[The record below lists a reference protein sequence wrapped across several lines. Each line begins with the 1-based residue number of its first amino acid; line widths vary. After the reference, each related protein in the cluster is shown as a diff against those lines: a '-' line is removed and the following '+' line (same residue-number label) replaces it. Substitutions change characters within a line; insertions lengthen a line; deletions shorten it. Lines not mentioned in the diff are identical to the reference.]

1 MHPSFD
7 VRDFGGVSDGKT
19 VNTTAFQQ
27 AIDAC
32 HEAGGGRVLCGPGTW
47 VTGCVELK
55 SNVELYLTQGC
66 RIVGSPRLAD
76 YSPLVVDGFHTELS
90 PEKSAHSLI
99 RAVDAE
105 NIAITGPGVID
116 GAGLAFYD
124 PRAVA
129 EGKRKLDK
137 PNTPRPRI
145 GMFYRCRDVR
155 IDGPT
160 FIDSACWTLWLM
172 QCESV
177 RIHRITIRGN
187 RRMRNV
193 DGIDI
198 DACRDVTVSDCQMD
212 TEDDCIVLRAI
223 QQLYDAPAVCENVTV
238 TNCVLKTACQGV
250 RVGCPGDG
258 VIRNSTFSNLV
269 IQSAGNG
276 ILFENP
282 HRYLPPDSRGNA
294 DISNILFTNVVI
306 HCRRWPIRVVVEDG
320 IALRRLADL
329 SFSNFRIRSGGPC
342 VIQGSPETIIRNVR
356 LANMKIETSG
366 DDAIICRHCEAV
378 RLTDVELSN
387 RATKR

>member
-1 MHPSFD
+1 MHSSFD
-7 VRDFGGVSDGKT
+7 VSDFGAVSDGKT
-19 VNTTAFQQ
+19 VNTAAFQQ

-32 HEAGGGRVLCGPGTW
+32 QDAGGGRVVCGPGTW

-55 SNVELYLTQGC
+55 SNVELYLAQGC

-76 YSPLVVDGFHTELS
+76 YSPLVADGFHTELS
-90 PEKSAHSLI
+90 PEKSAHSLL
-99 RAVDAE
+99 RAVDAK

-129 EGKRKLDK
+129 KGKGKLDK

-160 FIDSACWTLWLM
+160 FVDSACWTLWLM

-177 RIHRITIRGN
+177 HVHRITIRGN

-198 DACRDVTVSDCQMD
+198 DACRDVTISDCQMD
-212 TEDDCIVLRAI
+212 TEDDCIALRAI
-223 QQLYDAPAVCENVTV
+223 QQLYDAAAVCENVV
-238 TNCVLKTACQGV
+238 ITNCVLKTSCQGV

-258 VIRNSTFSNLV
+258 IIRNSTFSNLV
-269 IQSAGNG
+269 IESTGNG

-282 HRYLPPDSRGNA
+282 HRYLPPHSRGNA
-294 DISNILFTNVVI
+294 DISDILFTNVVI
-306 HCRRWPIRVVVEDG
+306 HCRRCPIKVVVENG

-329 SFSNFRIRSGGPC
+329 SFCNFQIRSGGPC

-356 LANMKIETSG
+356 LANVSIETSG
-366 DDAIICRHCEAV
+366 EDAIICRHCEAV
-378 RLTDVELSN
+378 HLNDVELCN
-387 RATKR
+387 RATEQ